1 MDFSKIGP
9 KEGFGYFVQADAI
22 DQIIKNAIRVM
33 EDSKYQIFE
42 ISQGAR
48 SEYAHLNRELEEL
61 NKSALETIE
70 MVDKLEI
77 EFRRARI
84 RLTEVSR
91 DFNRYNES
99 DIRVAYEQATG
110 LQLQLSI
117 FREKEQN
124 FKVRRDDIQRRI
136 KNVEKT
142 VERAEALGSQ
152 INVVLE
158 YLTGDLNQVTRIL
171 ESAKN
176 RQQLGFKII
185 LAQEEER
192 KRISREIHDGLAQS
206 LAHIVLRT
214 EIAERM
220 LVKQELETVRVEL
233 SDMKQQIRG
242 SLEEVR
248 KMIFNLRPM
257 ALDDLGLA
265 PALRK
270 YIQDYE
276 DRTRINTE
284 FEVFGKEIRL
294 PSPMEVAIYRL
305 VQESF
310 SNVYKHAKAT
320 FVRVELTFQRQQL
333 RLIVQDNGVGFS
345 IGREDTEAGRF
356 GLMGMRERVELL
368 EGEMQIASE
377 PMQGTRIAF
386 TIPISTEQKE
396 E

>member
-1 MDFSKIGP
+1 M
-9 KEGFGYFVQADAI
+9 QADAI

-33 EDSKYQIFE
+33 EDSKYQIYE

-48 SEYAHLNRELEEL
+48 SEYAHLKRELDEI
-61 NKSALETIE
+61 NKTAAETIE
-70 MVDKLEI
+70 MVDKLEV

-91 DFNRYNES
+91 DFNRYNEA
-99 DIRVAYEQATG
+99 DIRTAYEQATS

-124 FKVRRDDIQRRI
+124 NKIRRDDIQRRL

-142 VERAEALGSQ
+142 VERAEVLVSQ

-158 YLTGDLNQVTRIL
+158 YLSGDLNQVTRIL

-192 KRISREIHDGLAQS
+192 RRISREIHDDLAQS
-206 LAHIVLRT
+206 LAHIVLRA

-220 LVKQELETVRVEL
+220 LMKQDLDAVRVEL
-233 SDMKQQIRG
+233 SDMKSQIRS

-270 YIQDYE
+270 YIQDFE
-276 DRTRINTE
+276 ERTKIHAD
-284 FEVFGKEIRL
+284 FEVFGKEVRL

-310 SNVYKHAKAT
+310 SNVYKHARAT
-320 FVRVELTFQRQQL
+320 YIRVELTFQRQMV
-333 RLIVQDNGVGFS
+333 RLIVQDNGVGFQVGKDDAE
-345 IGREDTEAGRF
+345 IGRF

-368 EGEMQIASE
+368 EGELQIESA
-377 PMQGTRIAF
+377 PDRGTKISLA
-386 TIPISTEQKE
+386 IPISVEQKE
-396 E
+396 EY